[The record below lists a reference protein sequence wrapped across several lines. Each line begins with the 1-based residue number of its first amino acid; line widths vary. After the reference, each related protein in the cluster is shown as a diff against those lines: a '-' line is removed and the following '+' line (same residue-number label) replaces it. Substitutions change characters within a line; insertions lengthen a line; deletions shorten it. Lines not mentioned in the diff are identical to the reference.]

1 MTLLVLGIDGAVREY
16 VEEAIDRG
24 LMPNMENLI
33 DEGFFGDMKS
43 TVPPVTI
50 PAWVSI
56 FSGQRPDRFDTYHLT
71 ELDEDRER
79 FTAPSERWRGD
90 MVWDRI
96 DGRFGLN
103 SVPGNSPVWPL
114 DGYAVEGLPMA
125 EDPGVYPGSLR
136 EKLPPLEYPDHGDVP
151 DGEQKREVFRQIFEK
166 KKRVFSETPDDVD
179 VKIEIYHLPDRMG
192 HAADR
197 KSHIL
202 EAYGMMDEVI
212 GQKIEEYDNI
222 LAISDHGFKQVERCF
237 YPNAWLRDNGYL
249 ELEQQGSATRDRK
262 EKIQRIAKILADTPL
277 RPLLKKMNDLVSS
290 STGVELSPDSTGI
303 EDIDFDRTEAF
314 SYRAGSLSYA
324 DININHEVVQGK
336 EAGELRQQLKKGLE
350 QVDGVEKVWL
360 AEEIYEE
367 PENMPELVVKTAE
380 NVATGSAI
388 FPEQFLSNDAFVHSD
403 TGIVAA
409 SGPAFREGQLEEV
422 EIIDVA
428 PTIAEYLGQELACD
442 GEPLDVFREG
452 FRPVEPSESE
462 VEDIEF

>member
-33 DEGFFGDMKS
+33 EEGVFGDMKS

-125 EDPGVYPGSLR
+125 EDPGVYPETL
-136 EKLPPLEYPDHGDVP
+136 EDELPELDYPDHGEASSASERRDA
-151 DGEQKREVFRQIFEK
+151 FRRIFEK
-166 KKRVFSETPDDVD
+166 KRQVFSETPDDVD
-179 VKIEIYHLPDRMG
+179 VRVEVYHLPDRMG
-192 HAADR
+192 HAADSR
-197 KSHIL
+197 EQIL
-202 EAYGMMDEVI
+202 ETYGMMDEVV
-212 GQKIEEYDNI
+212 GKKLEKYDDVLI
-222 LAISDHGFKQVERCF
+222 ISDHGFKQVEKCF

-249 ELEQQGSATRDRK
+249 ELEEGGSSRDLR
-262 EKIQRIAKILADTPL
+262 ERLQSFAARLADTPL
-277 RPLLKKMNDLVSS
+277 RPLLKKANDIVSS
-290 STGVELSPDSTGI
+290 ETNVELSPDSTGV
-303 EDIDFDRTEAF
+303 EYIDFERTTAY
-314 SYRAGSLSYA
+314 SYRGGSISYA
-324 DININHEVVQGK
+324 DININHENVQPEEVESLKRDIK
-336 EAGELRQQLKKGLE
+336 EGMGEVEG
-350 QVDGVEKVWL
+350 VDKIWL
-360 AEEIYEE
+360 SEDLYEE
-367 PENMPELVVKTAE
+367 TDNMPEIVIKMQQ
-380 NVATGSAI
+380 NVSTGSAI

-409 SGPAFREGQLEEV
+409 LGPSFRAGGIEEAK
-422 EIIDVA
+422 IIDVA
-428 PTIAEYLGQELACD
+428 PTIAYYLGQELDCD
-442 GEPLDVFREG
+442 GEALDIF
-452 FRPVEPSESE
+452 SE
-462 VEDIEF
+462 